1 MDVEIYRWV
10 VHGGAE
16 WLLIHEG
23 RVGVALNPFLA
34 AIFTEGGSVLIRA
47 KGWSERP
54 RAFGV
59 VLPAQ
64 GWKPGFLLVPVYAPL
79 VSKTRLEDRGA
90 FREQLSKIFDHS
102 SCRRRLLIGGDFMA
116 KSGPPKIGVGVMFW
130 VLTGTPG
137 VPKAVRSCCPFAT
150 GTARGCGVLYATTVQ
165 SNVVS

>member
-34 AIFTEGGSVLIRA
+34 ARWREGGSVLIRA
-47 KGWSERP
+47 KDWSERP

-64 GWKPGFLLVPVYAPL
+64 GWKPGFLMVPVYAPL
-79 VSKTRLEDRGA
+79 VSKTRLEDREA

-102 SCRRRLLIGGDFMA
+102 SCRRRLLVGGDFNGEVGA
-116 KSGPPKIGVGVMFW
+116 TKDRSCSHVLGPY
-130 VLTGTPG
+130 TGTPG
-137 VPKAVRSCCPFAT
+137 VSKAVRSCCPFVN
-150 GTARGCGVLYATTVQ
+150 RN
-165 SNVVS
+165 SSW